1 MDNYDDIINLPHHV
15 SKRHPQMSMWNRA
28 AQFAPFAALT
38 GHEES
43 LKTLM
48 TIVALLCFSLW
59 NTVSAQELPDDGQLT
74 IRPMLQK
81 LGERLLKGKTGSI
94 VAINPANG
102 EILCLATNTPQGSD
116 VRQAIGKP
124 QAPGS
129 TFKTAQAL
137 TLLSE
142 GIVTPQTTVACVD
155 GVTDGNIKVGCHK
168 HRSPLALKDA
178 LAQSCNTWFLMTF
191 ASMINDDFMYETKD
205 EAITTWRSY
214 MQSMGLGGPMHID
227 IQGEQGGLLA
237 GADYLNRRYK
247 NGWDGKTIW
256 WAGMGQGDV
265 TCTPLQLCNLAVT
278 IANRG
283 WYFVPHIHKDTKNE
297 RYLKKRETKVK
308 KEAYAPVIE
317 GMRMAVV
324 KGTATSIKTTYP
336 ICGKTGTVENPGKDH
351 SVFIAFAPMDNPKIA
366 VSVYVEHGGFG
377 ADMAAPMAGLIIEE
391 YLKGE
396 LSKTSEAKAKKL
408 SSVRTY

>member
-1 MDNYDDIINLPHHV
+1 MRFARTYLLLLAISLSGMAIKAQGLPTDG
-15 SKRHPQMSMWNRA
+15 P
-28 AQFAPFAALT
+28 LT
-38 GHEES
+38 
-43 LKTLM
+43 
-48 TIVALLCFSLW
+48 V
-59 NTVSAQELPDDGQLT
+59 
-74 IRPMLQK
+74 RPMLQQ

-94 VAINPANG
+94 VAINPENG
-102 EILCLATNTPQGSD
+102 EIICLATNTPQGYD

-142 GIVTPQTTVACVD
+142 GIVTPETKMECNS
-155 GVTDGNIKVGCHK
+155 GITDGNIKVGCHK
-168 HRSPLALKDA
+168 HRSPLDLKDA
-178 LAQSCNTWFLMTF
+178 LAQSCNTWFIVNF
-191 ASMINDDFMYETKD
+191 GSMINDDFVYESKE

-237 GADYLNRRYK
+237 GVDYLNRRYK
-247 NGWDGKTIW
+247 DGWDGKTIW

-283 WYFVPHIHKDTKNE
+283 WYYAPHIHKETTNQ
-297 RYLKKRETKVK
+297 RYLTKRQTKVA

-317 GMRMAVV
+317 GMHLAVE
-324 KGTATSIKTTYP
+324 KGTATGIKTTYP
-336 ICGKTGTVENPGKDH
+336 ICGKTGTIENPGEDH
-351 SVFIAFAPMDNPKIA
+351 SAFIAFAPMNNPKIA
-366 VSVYVEHGGFG
+366 IAVYVEHGGFG
-377 ADMAAPMAGLIIEE
+377 ADLAAPMAGLIIEA
-391 YLKGE
+391 YLKGK
-396 LSKTSEAKAKKL
+396 LSEASEDKAKRIEK
-408 SSVRTY
+408 RKINK

>member
-1 MDNYDDIINLPHHV
+1 M
-15 SKRHPQMSMWNRA
+15 KQM
-28 AQFAPFAALT
+28 
-38 GHEES
+38 
-43 LKTLM
+43 KKYYLM
-48 TIVALLCFSLW
+48 LAVLMKGVAL
-59 NTVSAQELPDDGQLT
+59 VAQGLPTDGPLT
-74 IRPMLQK
+74 IRPMLRQ

-94 VAINPANG
+94 VAINPENG
-102 EILCLATNTPQGSD
+102 EIICLATNTPQGSD

-142 GIVTPQTTVACVD
+142 GIVTPDTKMDCNS
-155 GVTDGNIKVGCHK
+155 GITDGNIKVGCHK
-168 HRSPLALKDA
+168 HRSPLNLKDA
-178 LAQSCNTWFLMTF
+178 LAQSCNTWFIVNF
-191 ASMINDDFMYETKD
+191 GSMINDDFMYESKD

-247 NGWDGKTIW
+247 DGWDGKTIW

-283 WYFVPHIHKDTKNE
+283 WYYVPHIHKDTKNQ
-297 RYLKKRETKVK
+297 RYLTKLQTKVA

-317 GMRMAVV
+317 GMRLAVEQ
-324 KGTATSIKTTYP
+324 GTATSIKTTYP
-336 ICGKTGTVENPGKDH
+336 ICGKTGTIENPGEDH
-351 SVFIAFAPMDNPKIA
+351 SAFIAFAPMNNPKIA
-366 VSVYVEHGGFG
+366 IAVYVEHGGFG
-377 ADMAAPMAGLIIEE
+377 ADLAAPIAGLLIEA
-391 YLKGE
+391 YLKGK
-396 LSKTSEAKAKKL
+396 LSQASEEKAKRIERKKI
-408 SSVRTY
+408 

>member
-1 MDNYDDIINLPHHV
+1 MKSRI
-15 SKRHPQMSMWNRA
+15 
-28 AQFAPFAALT
+28 
-38 GHEES
+38 
-43 LKTLM
+43 LM
-48 TIVALLCFSLW
+48 MAFILAGCLSIYG
-59 NTVSAQELPDDGQLT
+59 QELPTDGKLT
-74 IRPMLQK
+74 IRPALQK
-81 LGERLLKGKTGSI
+81 LGERLLMGKTGSI
-94 VAINPANG
+94 VAINPDNG
-102 EILCLATNTPQGSD
+102 EILCLATNTPNGSD

-124 QAPGS
+124 LAPGS

-137 TLLSE
+137 ALLSE
-142 GIVTPQTTVACVD
+142 GIITPETTVECNN

-168 HRSPLALKDA
+168 HKSPLALKEA

-191 ASMINDDFMYETKD
+191 ASMINDDFMYETKE
-205 EAITTWRSY
+205 EAITIWRSY

-227 IQGEQGGLLA
+227 IDGEQGGLLA

-247 NGWDGKTIW
+247 EGWDGKTIW

-308 KEAYAPVIE
+308 KEAYPPVVE
-317 GMRMAVV
+317 GMRMAVD
-324 KGTATSIKTTYP
+324 KGTATCIKTTYT
-336 ICGKTGTVENPGKDH
+336 ICGKTGTIENPGEDH
-351 SVFIAFAPMDNPKIA
+351 SAFIAFAPMNNPKIA

-377 ADMAAPMAGLIIEE
+377 ADMAAPMAGLIIES
-391 YLKGE
+391 YLKGK
-396 LSKTSEAKAKKL
+396 LSDPSEEKAKQIAAKSL
-408 SSVRTY
+408 L